1 MPASLVQH
9 RIEKLYGYHFPAI
22 LSSSAAVSR
31 KAHPTD
37 HAMDQ
42 NCGTC
47 RPTSGSFGP
56 RGSQQTPAS
65 SSP

>member
-9 RIEKLYGYHFPAI
+9 RKEKLHGYYFPAI
-22 LSSSAAVSR
+22 LASSAAVSR

-37 HAMDQ
+37 HAIGQ

-47 RPTSGSFGP
+47 RPTSGSFGT
-56 RGSQQTPAS
+56 RGSQHTPAS